1 MLGGLIFLVLLLATL
16 TWRVR
21 APALGWREAG
31 LYAALTWGAVI
42 ALLTESLSVFHALR
56 FWPVLIAWT
65 GLLGALG
72 LYLWWIWPQRK
83 IMGRP
88 VLGTPLVRVLAV
100 AVVALWLLAGV
111 AAGLAP
117 PNTPDVLSYHLP
129 RQLLWL
135 EQGGVQHFATGSDRL
150 LMMSPLAEM
159 IQVHALVLAGE
170 RSPMARLW
178 VGHDGDESPRA
189 GFGGRAWRAMV
200 GGLRV
205 CDVAD
210 GVSRSEQCEERPA
223 RRGMARDFHV
233 VGPATGGGGEADDG
247 GLVGARHGAR
257 A

>member
-21 APALGWREAG
+21 APMLGWREAG

-56 FWPVLIAWT
+56 FWPVLIAWS

-159 IQVHALVLAGE
+159 IQVHALVLAG
-170 RSPMARLW
+170 
-178 VGHDGDESPRA
+178 GD
-189 GFGGRAWRAMV
+189 W
-200 GGLRV
+200 
-205 CDVAD
+205 
-210 GVSRSEQCEERPA
+210 
-223 RRGMARDFHV
+223 
-233 VGPATGGGGEADDG
+233 
-247 GLVGARHGAR
+247 GANVPQWLA
-257 A
+257 